1 MNHLQNEIA
10 VIGRVVRPGKSALD
24 RRWATAWT
32 AQLHL
37 TSASIRC
44 LVEDISAR
52 GARLRV
58 ASEVNATAEEHA
70 SLVFANHPAMW
81 VRIAW
86 RRDDW
91 IGVQFSSPQPWLV
104 DMVVQATEFH
114 DWPSQSQR

>member
-1 MNHLQNEIA
+1 MDDLRQETS

-24 RRWATAWT
+24 RRWATAWS

-37 TSASIRC
+37 LSGSIRC
-44 LVEDISAR
+44 VVEDISAK

-58 ASEVNATAEEHA
+58 AAEVDAAAEEQT
-70 SLVFANHPAMW
+70 SLALGKSAPIA

-91 IGVQFSSPQPWLV
+91 IGVQFSTPQPWLV
-104 DMVVQATEFH
+104 DLVVQATEFH
-114 DWPSQSQR
+114 DWPARPVR